1 MPRRTAPF
9 LAAVLTLAGCGSS
22 TYADLSGT
30 VDGNKFTA
38 STFFWG
44 GPFLIFTSNQQECI
58 DFAWVKRGPTFE
70 NGGEAPNTGDMSAL
84 LFTFEGSD
92 VTPTNTS
99 LEGDSPIDARLLVV
113 QDDALTVHRGV
124 QGALIIDSV
133 EGQDNAIGSLAV
145 GFDEGSIEGEFE
157 VEHCTNLVAPY

>member
-1 MPRRTAPF
+1 MTGAGVWDRGNATVGGADYTAPPETDMPRRTAPF

-92 VTPTNTS
+92 VTTTNT
-99 LEGDSPIDARLLVV
+99 LEVWRDKL
-113 QDDALTVHRGV
+113 HR
-124 QGALIIDSV
+124 
-133 EGQDNAIGSLAV
+133 EKR
-145 GFDEGSIEGEFE
+145 
-157 VEHCTNLVAPY
+157 